1 MHLPN
6 LLGGTLVK
14 TLTRLTLLSAVT
26 AILGAPALC
35 VPPLSPSGAQVSG
48 QSAAVASRTG
58 SKVPQDQAQA
68 ALDFQNSK
76 RQDVGVPP
84 LQWSADLAAAAQRW
98 ADHLAADEHCNL
110 VHTVNDP
117 YGENLFGGSGAPYTA
132 LSASLA
138 WYSEIAKYHYGVLN
152 GTNWAPTGHYTQMVW
167 RNTTQVGMGQAT
179 CSGGQIVIV
188 AEYTPPGNYLGQK
201 PY

>member
-1 MHLPN
+1 M
-6 LLGGTLVK
+6 K

-26 AILGAPALC
+26 ALLNASALC
-35 VPPLSPSGAQVSG
+35 APPLSPNGAQAPG
-48 QSAAVASRTG
+48 QSAPVAASTG
-58 SKVPQDQAQA
+58 SKVPQDEAQA
-68 ALDFQNSK
+68 ALDFQNAK
-76 RQDVGVPP
+76 RHDVGVPP

-110 VHTVNDP
+110 VHTVNDT

-132 LSASLA
+132 LNAAQA

-152 GTNWAPTGHYTQMVW
+152 DTNWAPTVHYTLMVW

-179 CSGGQIVIV
+179 CSGGAIVIV
-188 AEYTPPGNYLGQK
+188 AEYSPRGNYLGQK